1 MPVAHCLESFMS
13 RPEFTCFRGWNILA
27 VAWYPLIR
35 KGWVYSSK
43 LWGLQSLWRQR
54 TLSVFH
60 MFHIFHSFHASRVAV
75 FQDCDVPGLPGTQFS
90 CLSGFACF
98 KELMGAVSRSK
109 WCAVSTSRSSASS
122 KTTSQRFTKSR
133 FAVTH
138 SGKFWSLRV
147 EFELLLC
154 LFSSCQLLAFISSLC
169 WVWNVFFL
177 MEIHVK
183 WGSVLTR
190 SADRGWRSYPAW
202 LYKSWRMLAGKL
214 R

>member
-1 MPVAHCLESFMS
+1 M
-13 RPEFTCFRGWNILA
+13 
-27 VAWYPLIR
+27 
-35 KGWVYSSK
+35 
-43 LWGLQSLWRQR
+43 
-54 TLSVFH
+54 LSICSIFIN
-60 MFHIFHSFHASRVAV
+60 IFHSFHASRVAV
-75 FQDCDVPGLPGTQFS
+75 FQDCDVPGLPGAQFS

-147 EFELLLC
+147 EFALSLLIVSTTGIHIFTLLSLKC
-154 LFSSCQLLAFISSLC
+154 LFFDGNSC
-169 WVWNVFFL
+169 
-177 MEIHVK
+177 EI
-183 WGSVLTR
+183 SVLTR